1 MVPTTNRTSG
11 EMSRRLRLRPA
22 IRSRIESSWSETPG
36 SRCRAIP
43 RWQQSG
49 AGQFHRS
56 GPRSCYW
63 GTTSTRTG
71 LQLMTALGVKP
82 FCASNSQQPR
92 RCGFSCRA
100 TTIGDLHRKTGRE
113 RTSSP
118 SRNSCSRGR
127 RATWTSYPAMDA
139 PAQPCASCSSL
150 GTGWS
155 RGSRSSPLTGCLG
168 SHRSPTLASARTGI
182 SERGLTRPS
191 RP

>member
-1 MVPTTNRTSG
+1 MRS
-11 EMSRRLRLRPA
+11 RPA

-49 AGQFHRS
+49 AGRFRRS

-63 GTTSTRTG
+63 GITSTRTG
-71 LQLMTALGVKP
+71 LQPMIVLGVKP
-82 FCASNSQQPR
+82 FCASNSQRPR

-118 SRNSCSRGR
+118 SRSSCSRGQ
-127 RATWTSYPAMDA
+127 RATWTFYPAMDA

-168 SHRSPTLASARTGI
+168 SHRSPTLAGVRTGI
-182 SERGLTRPS
+182 SGRGLTRHS
-191 RP
+191 RA